1 MSEIPPEPATQP
13 SAEDLAVN
21 LATQFEGFSATPY
34 PDPGTGGA
42 PWTIGYGSTHDDH
55 GQPITQNHPLI
66 TEETARQWMVED
78 MKLALSD
85 IQEHVTVPLTAE
97 ETAACED
104 FIYNIG
110 AENFNNSTLVRLLNQ
125 GQYEAAAQ
133 EFPKWD
139 LSNGRILAGLVRRR
153 AAEEA
158 LFKSGPQ
165 A

>member
-1 MSEIPPEPATQP
+1 MTETPPEPAIEPT
-13 SAEDLAVN
+13 AEDLAVN

-42 PWTIGYGSTHDDH
+42 PWTIGYGSTHDDK
-55 GQPITQNHPLI
+55 GNPITPDHAPI
-66 TEETARQWMVED
+66 TEETAREWMVED

-104 FIYNIG
+104 FIYNCG
-110 AENFNNSTLVRLLNQ
+110 VGNFNNSTLVRLLNQ
-125 GQYEAAAQ
+125 GKYEAAAE

-158 LFKSGPQ
+158 LFKSGPE